1 MDEIDLKKN
10 IKKAILLFS
19 KVFVGFAIFFS
30 TIALM
35 GNSKNGWGYTKVLL
49 FIALLIGVGL
59 PAILGICYLIIN
71 MFFKMINSGR
81 TIIDFDKEYIRD
93 LPKHCSPAIASLI
106 YDLKIDVYKDY
117 TATIL
122 YLCIKKYINLIKDG
136 NTYKITIENN
146 KDISDLGRCE
156 KYVLD
161 IIKNKDKFDEN
172 QFKKEIIKEAQKKEL
187 ITDKKHRKTVKVILI
202 LIFVVMLLII
212 AFNINKILFIICISI
227 LGAILYA
234 GYLVLEMKNRDQ
246 INLEV
251 VNTEYVRTKDGK
263 NIALL
268 LQGLKRYINEYTLIK
283 DKEIDYIHILENYI
297 PYALVLDEA
306 DAVEDFIKNNE
317 EYRDL
322 IYNRKIIQ
330 QDAC

>member
-1 MDEIDLKKN
+1 MDEIDWIKN
-10 IKKAILLFS
+10 TKKAFILFS
-19 KVFVGFAIFFS
+19 KVFGGFAIFFA
-30 TIALM
+30 TIALVA
-35 GNSKNGWGYTKVLL
+35 GLKNEWRYTKALL

-59 PAILGICYLIIN
+59 PTILGLFYLIIN
-71 MFFKMINSGR
+71 IFLKIINSGR
-81 TIIDFDKEYIRD
+81 TIINFDKEYIRD
-93 LPKHCSPAIASLI
+93 LPKHCSPAISSLI

-117 TATIL
+117 TATVL

-136 NTYKITIENN
+136 DFYKVKVGEEKN
-146 KDISDLGRCE
+146 ISNLGRCE

-161 IIKNKDKFDEN
+161 IITNKNKFDEN
-172 QFKKEIIKEAQKKEL
+172 QFKKEIIKEAQEKEL
-187 ITDKKHRKTVKVILI
+187 ITDKKHSKTLKIIVI
-202 LIFVVMLLII
+202 LIFVAALLII
-212 AFNINKILFIICISI
+212 TFNISKILFTICISI

-234 GYLVLEMKNRDQ
+234 GYLILIMNKGNQ

-251 VNTEYVRTKDGK
+251 VNTEYIRTEDGK

-268 LQGLKRYINEYTLIK
+268 LKGLKRYINEYTLIK

-317 EYRDL
+317 EYRNL
-322 IYNRKIIQ
+322 IYNRKVIY
-330 QDAC
+330 

>member
-1 MDEIDLKKN
+1 MDEIDWIKST
-10 IKKAILLFS
+10 KKAFILFS
-19 KVFVGFAIFFS
+19 KVSIGFAIFFA
-30 TIALM
+30 TIVLM
-35 GNSKNGWGYTKVLL
+35 ENSKNGWGYTKLL
-49 FIALLIGVGL
+49 LLIALLIGVGL

-71 MFFKMINSGR
+71 ILFKIINSGR
-81 TIIDFDKEYIRD
+81 TIIDFDKEYMRN
-93 LPKHCSPAIASLI
+93 LPKHCSPAIVSLI

-117 TATIL
+117 TATII

-136 NTYKITIENN
+136 NTYKITIEDK
-146 KDISDLGRCE
+146 KDISNLGRCE

-172 QFKKEIIKEAQKKEL
+172 QFKKEIIKEAQEKEL
-187 ITDKKHRKTVKVILI
+187 ITDKKHSKIVKVILI
-202 LIFVVMLLII
+202 LIFVVILLII
-212 AFNINKILFIICISI
+212 AFNINKILFTICISI

-234 GYLVLEMKNRDQ
+234 GYVILILKKRNQ

-251 VNTEYVRTKDGK
+251 VNTEYVRTKNGE

-268 LQGLKRYINEYTLIK
+268 LKGLKRYINEYTLIK
-283 DKEIDYIHILENYI
+283 EKEIDYIHILENYI

-317 EYRDL
+317 EYRNL
-322 IYNRKIIQ
+322 IYNRKVIY
-330 QDAC
+330 

>member
-1 MDEIDLKKN
+1 MDEIDWIKN
-10 IKKAILLFS
+10 TKKAFILFS
-19 KVFVGFAIFFS
+19 KVFGGFAIFFA
-30 TIALM
+30 TIALVA
-35 GNSKNGWGYTKVLL
+35 GLKNEWRYTKALL

-59 PAILGICYLIIN
+59 PTILGLFYLIIN
-71 MFFKMINSGR
+71 IFLKIINSGR
-81 TIIDFDKEYIRD
+81 TIINFDKEYIRD
-93 LPKHCSPAIASLI
+93 LPKHCSPAISSLI

-117 TATIL
+117 TATVL

-136 NTYKITIENN
+136 NFYKVKVGEEKN
-146 KDISDLGRCE
+146 ISNLGRCE

-161 IIKNKDKFDEN
+161 IITNKNKFDEN
-172 QFKKEIIKEAQKKEL
+172 QFKKEIIKEAQEKEL
-187 ITDKKHRKTVKVILI
+187 ITDKEHSKTLKIIVI
-202 LIFVVMLLII
+202 LIFVAALLII
-212 AFNINKILFIICISI
+212 TFNISKILFTIFISI

-234 GYLVLEMKNRDQ
+234 GYLILIMNKGNQ

-251 VNTEYVRTKDGK
+251 VNTEYIRTEDGK

-268 LQGLKRYINEYTLIK
+268 LKGLKRYINEYTLIK

-317 EYRDL
+317 EYRNL
-322 IYNRKIIQ
+322 IYNRKVIY
-330 QDAC
+330 

>member
-1 MDEIDLKKN
+1 MDEIDWIKN
-10 IKKAILLFS
+10 TKKAFILFS
-19 KVFVGFAIFFS
+19 KVFGGFAIFFA
-30 TIALM
+30 TIALVA
-35 GNSKNGWGYTKVLL
+35 GLKNEWRYTKALL

-59 PAILGICYLIIN
+59 PTILGLFYLIIN
-71 MFFKMINSGR
+71 IFLKIINSGR
-81 TIIDFDKEYIRD
+81 TIINFDKEYIRD
-93 LPKHCSPAIASLI
+93 LPKHCSPAISSLI

-117 TATIL
+117 TATVL

-136 NTYKITIENN
+136 NFYKVKVGEEKN
-146 KDISDLGRCE
+146 ISNLGRCE

-161 IIKNKDKFDEN
+161 IITNKNKFDEN
-172 QFKKEIIKEAQKKEL
+172 QFKKEIIKEAQEKEL
-187 ITDKKHRKTVKVILI
+187 ITDKKHSKTLKIIVI
-202 LIFVVMLLII
+202 LIFVAALLII
-212 AFNINKILFIICISI
+212 TFNISKILFTICISI

-234 GYLVLEMKNRDQ
+234 GYLILIMNKGNQ

-251 VNTEYVRTKDGK
+251 VNTEYIRTEDGK

-268 LQGLKRYINEYTLIK
+268 LKGLKRYINEYTLIK

-317 EYRDL
+317 EYRNL
-322 IYNRKIIQ
+322 IYNRKVIY
-330 QDAC
+330 